1 MATRPSRSPVRRT
14 APAFGVGLA
23 LVAAQTLG
31 ATSAFAHSPPA
42 VRITASAPAPGSAY
56 LVVAGDTVSGIAV
69 RNGVSV
75 SAIVGANGLDSRALI
90 RIGQTL
96 RIPAVGSTAP
106 APAAPAPTASPQ
118 ARTHTVVSGD
128 TVSGLAYRYD
138 VSIARIVA
146 ANGLDSRATIRIGQR
161 LTIPGAGGS
170 SAAPLVGDTFLGRT
184 YPPATVASANENK
197 AALLAQ
203 DVPSRAAM
211 QDLIRRVALILGVD
225 PALAQ
230 AVAYQ
235 ESGFEQRAVSP
246 ANAIGAMQVIP
257 SSGEWAS
264 TMVGRPLD
272 LREPLD
278 NATAGV
284 AILRQLLR
292 STDGDVSLALAG
304 YYQGLAGVRRD
315 GMYPDTVRY
324 VANVQS
330 LMTRFG

>member
-1 MATRPSRSPVRRT
+1 MATRPSRSLLRRT
-14 APAFGVGLA
+14 APAVGLGSA
-23 LVAAQTLG
+23 LVAALAFAGPT
-31 ATSAFAHSPPA
+31 AFAHSPAPA
-42 VRITASAPAPGSAY
+42 GTSAQTPAPGSTY
-56 LVVAGDTVSGIAV
+56 VVVPGDTVSGIAL
-69 RNGVSV
+69 RSGVSV
-75 SAIVGANGLDSRALI
+75 GAIIVANGLDSRALI
-90 RIGQTL
+90 RIGQVFT
-96 RIPAVGSTAP
+96 IPGGRPSV
-106 APAAPAPTASPQ
+106 AAPASPTPAHPAQQ
-118 ARTHTVVSGD
+118 ARTHTVVAGD

-138 VSIARIVA
+138 VSISRIIA
-146 ANGLDSRATIRIGQR
+146 ANGLDSRALIRLGQR
-161 LTIPGAGGS
+161 LTIPGPAD

-184 YPPATVASANENK
+184 YPQATVASANENK
-197 AALLAQ
+197 AALLAA

-211 QDLIRRVALILGVD
+211 QGLIRRVALILGVD

-235 ESGFEQRAVSP
+235 ESGFNQRAVSP

-257 SSGEWAS
+257 SSGTWAS

-292 STDGDVSLALAG
+292 STDGDVSMAIAG

-315 GMYPDTVRY
+315 GMYPDTERY
-324 VANVQS
+324 VANVES